1 MPHKLGKLIE
11 GREMI
16 KTPVIDFHTHAG
28 GWASIGMKFD
38 VPKFIEVMDSSG
50 VDISCINC
58 IFHGKARR
66 SNDIVSAIVKEN
78 PDRFAGVGFVTPHY
92 PDECINELERCF
104 DQLGMKFLK
113 IYPDYFGKPVDDP
126 GYYPIFEWADQRNL
140 VIMCHS
146 SYGTGSVSDSLT
158 SPLRF
163 IGLSDRYPN
172 IRWVLAHSG
181 NDTPGQIQAVTA
193 GQSSPNIFLETC
205 TSFGAQGTIEFLVQG
220 VGGDRVLFGSDM
232 PLLDGK
238 FGVGRIVTA
247 NISEDDKKKILGLNA
262 MKLLNIQMNELPNI

>member
-1 MPHKLGKLIE
+1 
-11 GREMI
+11 
-16 KTPVIDFHTHAG
+16 
-28 GWASIGMKFD
+28 
-38 VPKFIEVMDSSG
+38 MDASG

-58 IFHGKARR
+58 IFHGKAKR

-78 PDRFAGVGFVTPHY
+78 PHRFAGVGFVTPHY
-92 PDECINELERCF
+92 PDECIAELERCF
-104 DQLGMKFLK
+104 DHLGMKFLK
-113 IYPDYFGKPVDDP
+113 IYPDYYGKPVDDP
-126 GYYPIFEWADQRNL
+126 GYYPIFEWADERNL

-146 SYGTGSVSDSLT
+146 SYGTGSPSDSLT
-158 SPLRF
+158 GPLRF

-205 TSFGAQGTIEFLVQG
+205 TSFGAQGTIEFLVEG

-232 PLLDGK
+232 PLIDGK

-247 NISEDDKKKILGLNA
+247 DISDEDKKKILGLNA
-262 MKLLNIQMNELPNI
+262 MKLLNIQPNDLPNI